1 MNVEEFDNN
10 DSREGSKQDVLKME
24 ALLKQIGFNITT
36 LQKRIDRGKFLKAI
50 LEFSEDKTHGD
61 IMILVVMSHGQ
72 KGGDSGK
79 IITSD
84 DFKVDI
90 ENDII
95 RYICTVIVCLLND
108 KERL

>member
-10 DSREGSKQDVLKME
+10 RLRKGSQKDVLKME
-24 ALLKQIGFNITT
+24 SLLEQIGFKVTVI
-36 LQKRIDRGKFLKAI
+36 QKRIERGQFHRAI
-50 LEFSEDKTHGD
+50 LEFSGDQTHGD
-61 IMILVVMSHGQ
+61 IMILVVMSHGEQ
-72 KGGDSGK
+72 GGDCGK

-95 RYICTVIVCLLND
+95 RYLIHA
-108 KERL
+108 EF